1 VPRLPVPARKIAGF
15 AGEKGVMEE
24 KDREESL
31 RRATE
36 EVREGTRDA
45 SSG

>member
-1 VPRLPVPARKIAGF
+1 
-15 AGEKGVMEE
+15 MEE

-36 EVREGTRDA
+36 KVREGTRDA
-45 SSG
+45 SSGYRPWL

>member
-1 VPRLPVPARKIAGF
+1 
-15 AGEKGVMEE
+15 MEE

-45 SSG
+45 SSETIALTLPPKILFL